1 MVSEAEI
8 KELVILRLET
18 MPEHFKLSMGG
29 SGEFDKHELIERVK
43 KGDEIGKKIVK
54 IQLNY
59 LRSLKKGLTG

>member
-8 KELVILRLET
+8 RELIVLRLQA
-18 MPEHFKLSMGG
+18 MPENFKVSIGG

-43 KGDEIGKKIVK
+43 KGDEVGKKIIE

-59 LRSLKKGLTG
+59 LRSLKKGL